1 MQQWLQPGVTSDSLS
16 ASTYIG
22 GGRANRR
29 GDRLMIRGYPHK
41 ARLVEC
47 QGARRRKGKMAK
59 GFRISRIG
67 HVGIHVTDLDR
78 SLAWYRDILGL
89 TLTGRWPYRGGE
101 MAFMR
106 FSDDHHNIVLFTHPT
121 KITAENRNAG
131 YNALQH
137 IALEVD
143 SADEWLKGLAHLRR
157 KGVDIIQG
165 TLIHGPGGGDGP
177 SSFLGGSG
185 SRSFF
190 FLDPDGNRL
199 EFYTDMMKVPAG
211 EQFPRAE
218 YANI

>member
-1 MQQWLQPGVTSDSLS
+1 
-16 ASTYIG
+16 
-22 GGRANRR
+22 
-29 GDRLMIRGYPHK
+29 
-41 ARLVEC
+41 
-47 QGARRRKGKMAK
+47 MAK
-59 GFRISRIG
+59 EFSISRVG

-89 TLTGRWPYRGGE
+89 TLTGRWPYGGGE

-106 FSDDHHNIVLFTHPT
+106 FASDHHNIVLFTHPT
-121 KITAENRNAG
+121 KITAENRDAG

-143 SADEWLKGLAHLRR
+143 SRDEWLKALGDLRK
-157 KGVDIIQG
+157 KGVEIIQG
-165 TLIHGPGGGDGP
+165 PLIHGPEGGNGA

-185 SRSFF
+185 SRSFY

-199 EFYTDMMKVPAG
+199 ELYTDMMKVPAG

-218 YANI
+218 YADVFKQQR